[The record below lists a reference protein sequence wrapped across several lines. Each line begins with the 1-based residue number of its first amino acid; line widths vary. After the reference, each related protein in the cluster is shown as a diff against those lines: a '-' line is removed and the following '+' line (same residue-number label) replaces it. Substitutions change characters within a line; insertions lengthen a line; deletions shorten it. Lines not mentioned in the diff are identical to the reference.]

1 MNWFVIIFKV
11 RLSRKD
17 NKYLIPDCSESVK
30 EVLKYL
36 YLEAETKTVVIALE
50 LNRHFVV

>member
-1 MNWFVIIFKV
+1 MNWFVIIFDQ
-11 RLSRKD
+11 RLSNKD

-36 YLEAETKTVVIALE
+36 YLKKLKPS
-50 LNRHFVV
+50 L